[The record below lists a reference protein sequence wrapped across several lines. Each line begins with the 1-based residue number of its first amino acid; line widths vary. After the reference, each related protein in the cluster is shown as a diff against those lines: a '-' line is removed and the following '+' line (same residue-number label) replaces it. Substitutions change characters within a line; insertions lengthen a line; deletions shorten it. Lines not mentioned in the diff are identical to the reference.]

1 MWLWE
6 AVIWLSLLYQPNIK
20 HPYDVTEK
28 PKQAFWPTQYHLRLN
43 DGKIGLLVKKAG
55 YEEVRGGDVQYI
67 RALLLGREKSLR
79 QWVVSWEQISFRHR
93 DISTN
98 FPYKH
103 KFSQKRVTSTH
114 FSEFFIYLLFLRIY
128 QFKITLHN
136 KGLFGGCYSDFQ
148 VQQSKK
154 LRACPR

>member
-28 PKQAFWPTQYHLRLN
+28 PKQTFWPTQYHLRLN
-43 DGKIGLLVKKAG
+43 DGKIGLLVKEAG

-103 KFSQKRVTSTH
+103 KFPFTKGNLQFFLEVRGRQRA
-114 FSEFFIYLLFLRIY
+114 FSVCAFSVILVQNNPYSKEA
-128 QFKITLHN
+128 QFEMEYPSICHLE
-136 KGLFGGCYSDFQ
+136 
-148 VQQSKK
+148 
-154 LRACPR
+154 